1 MIATLS
7 LQCEANGITEK
18 VAQEDP
24 GSVKSIEMFL
34 FNYSKMQSLDAF
46 VGLTTLVICQQA
58 ITEIEGMEM
67 LVNLEKL
74 WICETNVSKI
84 QGLDNCLK
92 LKHLHLYSNRIR
104 ILEGLELLTSLE
116 RLWIM
121 DNQLTRL
128 ENLDTLANLQ
138 SLSAARNKIRAL
150 GNDLDNCMALVDL
163 NVAGN
168 QMWSFKDLL
177 NLTRASSLRRL
188 AFSDCDYGD
197 NPVCD
202 LCNYQT
208 YVYFH
213 LPQLQFL
220 DTLPIPEE
228 GKILAEATYMKKKM
242 YYNMRIKTL
251 KRNAS
256 NIIRKATEAFCKRK
270 EQLFQSLNVLLRLQK
285 DLDRVMWEDS
295 ENSGTYQAKAQKVR
309 EAVGQCWSLIANG
322 EGQLDSLRECVCGL
336 AEHNA
341 SRLIVELETG
351 GNIRLEDGKPSDV
364 WYQLQYSAMRLPF
377 ACHPVAALPRVVTRV
392 RGCRYSS
399 CVELIQSRFFAK
411 DFTGLGI
418 SGLQVTRVTRI
429 HNRWRARS
437 PQAPPPPSRSRPA
450 PRPGSCAIASRRSW
464 RRPST

>member
-1 MIATLS
+1 MHCISAFK
-7 LQCEANGITEK
+7 QCEANGISEK
-18 VAQEDP
+18 VALEDP
-24 GSVKSIEMFL
+24 GSVKTIEMFL
-34 FNYSKMQSLDAF
+34 FNYSKMQSLESF
-46 VGLTTLVICQQA
+46 VGLTTVIICQQA
-58 ITEIEGMEM
+58 ITEIEGLET

-84 QGLDNCLK
+84 QGLEACVK
-92 LKHLHLYSNRIR
+92 LKQLHLYSNRIKL
-104 ILEGLELLTSLE
+104 LEGLDQLILLE

-128 ENLDTLANLQ
+128 ENLDNLVNLQ
-138 SLSAARNKIRAL
+138 SLSASRNKIRAL
-150 GNDLDNCMALVDL
+150 GNDLDNCVALVEL

-177 NLTRASSLRRL
+177 NLTRSSSLRRL

-256 NIIRKATEAFCKRK
+256 NIIRKAQDAFSKRK

-285 DLDRVMWEDS
+285 DLERAIWEDKD
-295 ENSGTYQAKAQKVR
+295 NSAVFESKTQKVR
-309 EAVGQCWSLIANG
+309 DAVGQCWSLIANG
-322 EGQLDSLRECVCGL
+322 EAQLESLRECVCGL

-364 WYQLQYSAMRLPF
+364 W
-377 ACHPVAALPRVVTRV
+377 C
-392 RGCRYSS
+392 
-399 CVELIQSRFFAK
+399 
-411 DFTGLGI
+411 
-418 SGLQVTRVTRI
+418 
-429 HNRWRARS
+429 
-437 PQAPPPPSRSRPA
+437 APSRPA
-450 PRPGSCAIASRRSW
+450 QHLHAPAWPMPALWHERRGGGGAAGT
-464 RRPST
+464 RRAWS